1 VTVLQARHSH
11 AAPAATA
18 AVELRRA
25 AYRIGEA
32 AQRIGVSASALRRWE
47 REGLVG
53 PVRSAGRYRLYSDA
67 DLDLLR
73 RVRRMRQERV
83 NAPGIKRLLS
93 RETPALHDT
102 HRLRQGARLRAMREA
117 RGLSM
122 RDAAVA
128 ASLSVSFLSAVERGT
143 SGTSV
148 ASLQRL
154 TSAYGTT
161 LRELFTQPR
170 RPSRVVHA
178 TRRPFI
184 ELGDDTVHIEQLADS
199 ASLLE
204 PQLFRLAP
212 GASSEGTYHHAGEEF
227 LYVIAG
233 SVTIWVGERE
243 RYRLDEGDAL
253 TFPST
258 LPHRWRNDASRET
271 RLLWINTP
279 PTF

>member
-1 VTVLQARHSH
+1 VTLLLVSRHPH
-11 AAPAATA
+11 APSASAAGEA
-18 AVELRRA
+18 GQRS
-25 AYRIGEA
+25 YRIGEA
-32 AQRIGVSASALRRWE
+32 ARRVGVSASALRRWE

-53 PVRSAGRYRLYSDA
+53 PARSAGRYRLYSEQ
-67 DLDLLR
+67 DLDLLG

-83 NAPGIKRLLS
+83 NAPGIRRLLS
-93 RETPALHDT
+93 RDTPAAPDT
-102 HRLRQGARLRAMREA
+102 QRHRQGARLRSLRKAS
-117 RGLSM
+117 GLSL
-122 RDAAVA
+122 RDAAA
-128 ASLSVSFLSAVERGT
+128 AAGLSVSFLSAVERGT

-148 ASLQRL
+148 VSLQQL

-161 LRELFTQPR
+161 LAELFAHHRRTRRVVRAGR
-170 RPSRVVHA
+170 RPA
-178 TRRPFI
+178 I
-184 ELGDDTVHIEQLADS
+184 ELADDTVTIEQLADS

-212 GASSEGTYHHAGEEF
+212 GASSEGSYHHAGEEF

-243 RYRLDEGDAL
+243 RYRLGEGDAL

-258 LPHRWRNDASRET
+258 LPHRWRNHASRET
-271 RLLWINTP
+271 ALLWINTP

>member
-1 VTVLQARHSH
+1 MLFPHHPH
-11 AAPAATA
+11 ASRQSRSA
-18 AVELRRA
+18 EGNRA

-32 AQRIGVSASALRRWE
+32 ARRVGVSTSALRRWE

-53 PVRSAGRYRLYSDA
+53 PARSPGRYRLYSDA

-83 NAPGIKRLLS
+83 NAPGIRRLLS
-93 RETPALHDT
+93 PGTPSVHDSQ
-102 HRLRQGARLRAMREA
+102 RLRQGAVLRGMREA
-117 RGLSM
+117 RGLSL
-122 RDAAVA
+122 REAAA
-128 ASLSVSFLSAVERGT
+128 AAGLSISFLSAVERGT
-143 SGTSV
+143 TGTSV

-154 TSAYGTT
+154 TSAYGAT
-161 LRELFTQPR
+161 LGELFMQPR

-178 TRRPFI
+178 TRRPVI
-184 ELGDDTVHIEQLADS
+184 ALGDEAIRIEQLAAS

-204 PQLFRLAP
+204 PQLFRLSP
-212 GASSEGTYHHAGEEF
+212 GASSEGTYHHDGEEF
-227 LYVIAG
+227 LFVIAG
-233 SVTIWVGERE
+233 SVTVWVGEGE

-258 LPHRWRNDASRET
+258 LPHRWRNHASQET

>member
-1 VTVLQARHSH
+1 MTAVLLPRHLH
-11 AAPAATA
+11 APVQTRA
-18 AVELRRA
+18 EGSRA

-32 AQRIGVSASALRRWE
+32 ARHVGVSASALRRWE

-53 PVRSAGRYRLYSDA
+53 PTRSPGRYRLYSDD

-83 NAPGIKRLLS
+83 NAPGIRRLLS
-93 RETPALHDT
+93 APAGNHDSQ
-102 HRLRQGARLRAMREA
+102 RLRQGAILRGMREA
-117 RGLSM
+117 RGLSL
-122 RDAAVA
+122 RDAAA
-128 ASLSVSFLSAVERGT
+128 AAGLSVSFVSAVERGT
-143 SGTSV
+143 SGSSV

-154 TSAYGTT
+154 TSAYGAT
-161 LRELFTQPR
+161 LRELFAQPR
-170 RPSRVVHA
+170 RPSRMVHA
-178 TRRPFI
+178 TRRPVI
-184 ELGDDTVHIEQLADS
+184 EIGGEAIRIEQLAAS

-204 PQLFRLAP
+204 PQLFRLAA

-233 SVTIWVGERE
+233 SLTIWVGERE

-258 LPHRWRNDASRET
+258 LPHRWRNNASRET

>member
-1 VTVLQARHSH
+1 MLSPHHPHASRQALTGEGS
-11 AAPAATA
+11 
-18 AVELRRA
+18 VA

-32 AQRIGVSASALRRWE
+32 ARRVGVSTSALRRWE

-53 PVRSAGRYRLYSDA
+53 PSRSPGRYRLYSDE

-83 NAPGIKRLLS
+83 NAPGIRRLLS
-93 RETPALHDT
+93 ARALPLHEGL
-102 HRLRQGARLRAMREA
+102 RLRQGAALRRMREA
-117 RGLSM
+117 RGLSL
-122 RDAAVA
+122 RDAAA
-128 ASLSVSFLSAVERGT
+128 AAELSMSFVSAVERGT
-143 SGTSV
+143 TGTSV

-154 TSAYGTT
+154 TSAYGAT
-161 LRELFTQPR
+161 LGELFAQPR
-170 RPSRVVHA
+170 RPTRVVQA
-178 TRRPFI
+178 ARRPII
-184 ELGDDTVHIEQLADS
+184 ELGDDAIRIEQLAAS

-204 PQLFRLAP
+204 PQLFRLSP

-227 LYVIAG
+227 MYVIAG
-233 SVTIWVGERE
+233 SVTVWVGERE

-258 LPHRWRNDASRET
+258 MPHRWRNHASRET
-271 RLLWINTP
+271 SLLWINTP

>member
-1 VTVLQARHSH
+1 MLSPHHPH
-11 AAPAATA
+11 ASRLPRSADSN
-18 AVELRRA
+18 RA

-32 AQRIGVSASALRRWE
+32 ARRVGVSTSALRRWE
-47 REGLVG
+47 REGLVR
-53 PVRSAGRYRLYSDA
+53 PARSPGRYRLYSDD

-83 NAPGIKRLLS
+83 NAPGIRRLLS
-93 RETPALHDT
+93 PRTPAVHDT
-102 HRLRQGARLRAMREA
+102 QRLRQGTVLRAMREA
-117 RGLSM
+117 RGLSL
-122 RDAAVA
+122 RDAAL
-128 ASLSVSFLSAVERGT
+128 ASGLSVSFLSAVERGIT
-143 SGTSV
+143 GTSV

-154 TSAYGTT
+154 TSVYGAT
-161 LRELFTQPR
+161 LGELFAQPH
-170 RPSRVVHA
+170 RPSRMVHA
-178 TRRPFI
+178 TRRPVI
-184 ELGDDTVHIEQLADS
+184 ELGDDTIRIEQLAAS

-204 PQLFRLAP
+204 PQLFRLSP

-233 SVTIWVGERE
+233 SVTIWVGDRE

-258 LPHRWRNDASRET
+258 LPHRWRNHASRET